1 MAVSYGIALLCT
13 TRSLG
18 GIELNVLRL
27 ATWMSER
34 GHRCVVFGVDG
45 APMLER
51 AAAAGLTTISLGH
64 PRRYG
69 AFREAAL
76 LAERMHVQKLDALC
90 VNSPM
95 DLNLGVLARRKAR
108 KAWKLLQIQH
118 MQFGGMKRD
127 FFHSWEYS
135 HLDAWIAPLPWL
147 AEQTKGHT
155 RIPPERVHVIPFGV
169 EMEQFARVPAKD
181 VARQRLGLPVDC
193 VLAGTVGRFDRGKGQ
208 EFLLR
213 ALGLSSD
220 KRLHALLLGEDTRG
234 EGQGYG
240 DELRALVKELKLDGR
255 VHMLP
260 FRQDVSTAY
269 AAMDVFVLTS
279 ISETYGMVTIEAMSA
294 GLPVVATNSAGTPD
308 IITHEESGLLVPVRD
323 ADAIARALERL
334 RNDSA
339 LAQRIGSKARSIAQ
353 ACYSHTQQCERMEAL
368 LDMLHHAS

>member
-51 AAAAGLTTISLGH
+51 AAAAGLTAISLGR

-76 LAERMHVQKLDALC
+76 LAEHMRAGKLDALC

-95 DLNLGVLARRKAR
+95 DLNLGVLARRKGR

-127 FFHSWEYS
+127 CFHSWEYA

-147 AEQTKGHT
+147 AEQTTRHT
-155 RIPPERVHVIPFGV
+155 RIPPERIHVIPFGV
-169 EMEQFARVPAKD
+169 EMMQFAAMPART
-181 VARQRLGLPVDC
+181 VAREQLGIPANC
-193 VLAGTVGRFDRGKGQ
+193 VLAGTIGRYDRGKGQ
-208 EFLLR
+208 EYLLR
-213 ALGLSSD
+213 ALALSADS
-220 KRLHALLLGEDTRG
+220 RLHALLLGEDTRG
-234 EGQGYG
+234 EDQGYG
-240 DELRALVKELKLDGR
+240 DELRSLVTELKLEGR

-323 ADAIARALERL
+323 ADALARALDRL
-334 RNDSA
+334 RSDPV
-339 LAQRIGSKARSIAQ
+339 LAQRIASKARSIAH
-353 ACYSHTQQCERMEAL
+353 ACYSHTQQCEHMEAL
-368 LDMLHHAS
+368 LDTLHNAS